1 MFGRIDLVRRLDA
14 DETTIVDLKSTD
26 RAQAE
31 DVTETQL
38 HIYALGYR
46 ELTGRNADFVEIY
59 NLDERRKKPRS
70 VDEDFIDEVKCEV
83 RHWAAK
89 ALRENDLPAEA
100 SVRACSSCDYLGLC
114 SVGKSFLMS
123 QGSGSMNLERGIV
136 ERAGPR

>member
-1 MFGRIDLVRRLDA
+1 MFGRIDLVRRLDT

-59 NLDERRKKPRS
+59 NLDERKKKPRS
-70 VDEDFIDEVKCEV
+70 VDEDFVDDVKGDV
-83 RHWAAK
+83 RRAAK
-89 ALRENDLPAEA
+89 ALRENDMPAET
-100 SVRACSSCDYLGLC
+100 SVRACPSCDYLGLC
-114 SVGKSFLMS
+114 SVGKTFVTS
-123 QGSGSMNLERGIV
+123 QES
-136 ERAGPR
+136 RA